1 MFTETWLQVV
11 LIVLA
16 ARRLRRHPHRR
27 GGGGEAPD
35 RAAHRRRRA
44 GNLTR
49 VELERRVT
57 TLGQLLVR
65 IAAVVIVVVAALMV
79 LGVFNVDIGPA
90 IAGLGIAGLA
100 VGFGAQALIK
110 DWLSGIFIVA
120 ENQYNAGEHVRI
132 AGVEG
137 VVEDFSLRRTM
148 LRDADGTVHHV
159 PNGQIIVASNL
170 SRGRH
175 TAPAGRASARARA
188 PRSRP
193 RTPRIRRGR
202 RPSRPRPTPLRARRR
217 VRPRAPWH
225 ATARLGL
232 IRLGDQHRRL
242 AVLDRL
248 GGDDDLLDV
257 GALRDVVHHVEQR
270 LLDDRAQGARAGLA
284 VDGQLGGGVERI
296 GREDQLD
303 LVEREEL
310 R

>member
-1 MFTETWLQVV
+1 MFTEAWADAALQVV

-16 ARRLRRHPHRR
+16 SAAAYVAIRIAVGAAVRHLIERR
-27 GGGGEAPD
+27 AD
-35 RAAHRRRRA
+35 DADA

-49 VELERRVT
+49 VELDRRVT

-65 IAAVVIVVVAALMV
+65 IAAAVIVVVATLMV
-79 LGVFNVDIGPA
+79 LKAFNVDIGPA

-120 ENQYNAGEHVRI
+120 ENQFNAGEHVRI

-175 TAPAGRASARARA
+175 AA
-188 PRSRP
+188 
-193 RTPRIRRGR
+193 
-202 RPSRPRPTPLRARRR
+202 
-217 VRPRAPWH
+217 
-225 ATARLGL
+225 
-232 IRLGDQHRRL
+232 
-242 AVLDRL
+242 
-248 GGDDDLLDV
+248 
-257 GALRDVVHHVEQR
+257 
-270 LLDDRAQGARAGLA
+270 
-284 VDGQLGGGVERI
+284 GVEDST
-296 GREDQLD
+296 GETP
-303 LVEREEL
+303 ESA
-310 R
+310 

>member
-16 ARRLRRHPHRR
+16 SAAAYVAIRIAVAAAVKHLIARRTDD
-27 GGGGEAPD
+27 AD
-35 RAAHRRRRA
+35 A

-65 IAAVVIVVVAALMV
+65 IAAVVIVVVATLMV

-100 VGFGAQALIK
+100 VGFGAQALIR

-170 SRGRH
+170 SRGRRH
-175 TAPAGRASARARA
+175 TAPAGLGFGANSSTAVKAKDAEDSEGQTPESA
-188 PRSRP
+188 
-193 RTPRIRRGR
+193 
-202 RPSRPRPTPLRARRR
+202 
-217 VRPRAPWH
+217 
-225 ATARLGL
+225 
-232 IRLGDQHRRL
+232 
-242 AVLDRL
+242 
-248 GGDDDLLDV
+248 
-257 GALRDVVHHVEQR
+257 
-270 LLDDRAQGARAGLA
+270 
-284 VDGQLGGGVERI
+284 
-296 GREDQLD
+296 
-303 LVEREEL
+303 
-310 R
+310 

>member
-16 ARRLRRHPHRR
+16 SAAAYVAIRIAVAAAVKHLIARRTDD
-27 GGGGEAPD
+27 AD
-35 RAAHRRRRA
+35 A

-65 IAAVVIVVVAALMV
+65 IAAVVIVVVATLMV

-100 VGFGAQALIK
+100 VGFGAQALIR

-175 TAPAGRASARARA
+175 TAPAGLGFGASSSTAVKAKDA
-188 PRSRP
+188 EDSEGQ
-193 RTPRIRRGR
+193 TPE
-202 RPSRPRPTPLRARRR
+202 SA
-217 VRPRAPWH
+217 
-225 ATARLGL
+225 
-232 IRLGDQHRRL
+232 
-242 AVLDRL
+242 
-248 GGDDDLLDV
+248 
-257 GALRDVVHHVEQR
+257 
-270 LLDDRAQGARAGLA
+270 
-284 VDGQLGGGVERI
+284 
-296 GREDQLD
+296 
-303 LVEREEL
+303 
-310 R
+310 